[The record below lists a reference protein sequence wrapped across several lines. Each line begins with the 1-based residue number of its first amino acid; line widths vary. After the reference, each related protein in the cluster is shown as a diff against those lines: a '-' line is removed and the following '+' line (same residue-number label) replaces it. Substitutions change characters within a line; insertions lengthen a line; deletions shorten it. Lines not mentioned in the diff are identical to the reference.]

1 MADAFAI
8 WITGLPASGKST
20 LVRSLKTQLADRGI
34 VAAVLESDVLRPIFT
49 QHPSYDEAGRD
60 RFYHQLVS
68 LGELLTSQGIPVIFD
83 ATANRR
89 AYRDHARRHIG
100 KFIEVYLD
108 CPLETCIARDPKGI
122 YRNASA
128 NVPGLH
134 SPFEPPLN
142 PDIVIHSDRDEP
154 VQSSVRRVIDKLRAL
169 GVSA

>member
-20 LVRSLKTQLADRGI
+20 LVRSVKTLLAERGVI
-34 VAAVLESDVLRPIFT
+34 AAVLESDTLRPIFT
-49 QHPSYDEAGRD
+49 DHPSYGEAERD

-68 LGELLTSQGIPVIFD
+68 LGQLLTSQGIPVIFD

-89 AYRDHARRHIG
+89 AYRDQARARIPN
-100 KFIEVYLD
+100 FLEIYLD

-122 YRNASA
+122 YRNAAA

-142 PDIVIHSDRDEP
+142 PDVVIHFDREP
-154 VQSSVRRVIDKLRAL
+154 VESSARRVLDKLRDL

>member
-8 WITGLPASGKST
+8 WIAGLPASGKST
-20 LVRSLKTQLADRGI
+20 LVRAVRTLLAERGI
-34 VAAVLESDVLRPIFT
+34 IAAVLESDILRPIFT
-49 QHPSYDEAGRD
+49 EHPSYDEAERD

-68 LGELLTSQGIPVIFD
+68 LGQLLTSQGIPVIFD

-89 AYRDHARRHIG
+89 AYRDQARARIP
-100 KFIEVYLD
+100 KFLEIYLD

-122 YRNASA
+122 YRNAFA

-142 PDIVIHSDRDEP
+142 PDVVIHCDREP
-154 VQSSVRRVIDKLRAL
+154 VESSARRVIDKLRDL